1 MYFYCVEATLSN
13 TFDDPVGPADS
24 GWLAMP
30 CLALCAIEAAPTT
43 STMLRASDVGYRTRA
58 TDPGGVVAYKPFVVE
73 AFKVDVAANLDPTK
87 TAVAGAWGTLT
98 FNNLDNSLDAT
109 VAAWN
114 SDGQVVRVLRGQK
127 TLDATRNIFVDPPYA
142 SLVQVFVGVMGPW
155 QVTSTTVEVALRDAT
170 YYLERQVPRNLYGG
184 TGGLD
189 GEVGLQGLPKPMGI
203 GGNFGGLKNVTPVL
217 VDAANLIY
225 QVNDG
230 PVSAITVVS
239 DGGYAGIVASGDV
252 ANLYSGSTTAGHY
265 RTSLAL
271 GLLQLGSIPTFN
283 LTVTFSVVLSG
294 AKSIQQLAREAL
306 LLMTVPLANISSAD
320 GINLDTLGAN
330 AAAVARAAGS
340 FNSQYLSTGDQM
352 DGPTLLSRLLEAVG
366 AYLVPG
372 KDGKLRMLVV
382 TTIPGGATPV
392 LSLDDTTIVTIDPD
406 NLPDTIDPPPWRIR
420 LAWDRN
426 WTVMTS
432 GLAGA
437 TPASTVTWL
446 AAGFRTVSA
455 GASAVALLQVT
466 RPSDPPVI
474 GQDGSLSDFVVGGTN
489 IQLVANDLISLWGL
503 KRRLYSIVIPHF
515 LADVVDWGSIVKV
528 TSSFDGLNA
537 GKLGQIVGWSY
548 ASGDATVTLKV
559 LV

>member
-13 TFDDPVGPADS
+13 PFDDPVGPADS

-43 STMLRASDVGYRTRA
+43 SMVLRASDAGYRTRA
-58 TDPGGVVAYKPFVVE
+58 TDPGGVRVYPPSVVE
-73 AFKVDVAANLDPTK
+73 AFKVDVSANLDPTK
-87 TAVAGAWGTLT
+87 TAVAAAWGALT
-98 FNNLDNSLDAT
+98 FNNMTNSLDAT

-114 SDGQVVRVLRGQK
+114 SDGQPVRVLRGQK
-127 TLDATRNIFVDPPYA
+127 TLDPTRGILLDPPYA

-155 QVTSTTVEVALRDAT
+155 QVTPTTVEVALRDAT

-203 GGNFGGLKNVTPVL
+203 GGSFGGMKNVTPVL
-217 VDAANLIY
+217 IDAANLIY

-230 PVSAITVVS
+230 PVSGITVVS

-252 ANLYSGSTTAGHY
+252 PSLYSGSTTAGHY
-265 RTSLAL
+265 RTCLAL
-271 GLLQLGSIPTFN
+271 GLLQVGSIPTFN
-283 LTVTFSVVLSG
+283 LTVTFNAVLTG
-294 AKSIQQLAREAL
+294 TKAIQQLAREAL
-306 LLMTVPLANISSAD
+306 LLMTVPLANIASAD
-320 GINLDTLGAN
+320 GVNLDTLGAN
-330 AAAVARAAGS
+330 AAAVTRAVGS
-340 FNSQYLSTGDQM
+340 FNSQYLPTGDQV
-352 DGPTLLSRLLEAVG
+352 DGPTLLSRLLEPVG

-372 KDGKLRMLVV
+372 KDGKLRILVV

-392 LSLDDTTIVTIDPD
+392 ISLNDSTIVSITPD
-406 NLPDTIDPPPWRIR
+406 NLPNTIDPSPWRIR

-426 WTVMTS
+426 WTIMSS

-437 TPASTVTWL
+437 TPPATVTWL
-446 AAGFRTVSA
+446 ASGFRTVSA
-455 GASAVALLQVT
+455 GATPVALLAVS
-466 RPSDPPVI
+466 RPSDPPAI
-474 GQDGSLSDFVVGGTN
+474 GQDGSLSDSAVGGTN
-489 IQLVANDLISLWGL
+489 VQLVANDLISLWGL

-515 LADVVDWGSIVKV
+515 LADLVDWGSVVKV
-528 TSSFDGLNA
+528 TSTFDGLNA
-537 GKLGQIVGWSY
+537 GKLGQVVGWAY